1 MFRGRLRPEGPAL
14 GLKQEGGM
22 TIATTSSTAGRSPLR
37 HLPIL
42 AAILAFIAV
51 ALLAAAPLGWRAG
64 WWHFRFSLLTLLP
77 WAAYFGIA
85 ALVVSVLALLLG
97 RSRIRSRGV
106 AIAVI
111 AFVAGALVAY
121 VPWHYDSVRHTVPP
135 INDITTDIGD
145 PPAFIAVVAARTAE
159 EGANPVAYPGA
170 KFAEQQKQ
178 AYPDIAPL
186 VLALPPDRA
195 FSRAL
200 DVAQSMGWKIV
211 TADPIAGRIEASD
224 RSRWMGFVDDIVIRI
239 TPSGSGSR
247 IDMRSSSR
255 LGRGDFGVN
264 AARIRGYLAALRA
277 AAGGQ
282 G

>member
-1 MFRGRLRPEGPAL
+1 
-14 GLKQEGGM
+14 M

-37 HLPIL
+37 HLPML
-42 AAILAFIAV
+42 AAVLAFIAV
-51 ALLAAAPLGWRAG
+51 AVLGAAPLGWRAG

-85 ALVVSVLALLLG
+85 ALVISVLALLLG

-106 AIAVI
+106 VIAVI
-111 AFVAGALVAY
+111 AFVAGGLVAY
-121 VPWHYDSVRHTVPP
+121 VPWHYDTVRRAVPP
-135 INDITTDIGD
+135 INDITTDIDD
-145 PPAFIAVVAARTAE
+145 PPAFAAVVAARTAG
-159 EGANPVAYPGA
+159 EGSNPVVYPGA
-170 KFAEQQKQ
+170 KFADQQKQ

-211 TADPIAGRIEASD
+211 TADPIAARIEASD
-224 RSRWMGFVDDIVIRI
+224 RSRWFGFTDDIVVRI
-239 TPSGSGSR
+239 APSGSGSR

-255 LGRGDFGVN
+255 LGRSDFGVN
-264 AARIRGYLAALRA
+264 AGRIRTYLAALRA

-282 G
+282 S

>member
-1 MFRGRLRPEGPAL
+1 
-14 GLKQEGGM
+14 M

-37 HLPIL
+37 HLPML
-42 AAILAFIAV
+42 AAVLAFIAV
-51 ALLAAAPLGWRAG
+51 AVLGSAPLGWRAG

-85 ALVVSVLALLLG
+85 ALVISVLALLLG

-106 AIAVI
+106 VIAVI
-111 AFVAGALVAY
+111 AFVAGGLVAY
-121 VPWHYDSVRHTVPP
+121 VPWHYDTVRRAVPP
-135 INDITTDIGD
+135 INDVTTDVED
-145 PPAFIAVVAARTAE
+145 PPAFIAVVAPRTAD
-159 EGANPVAYPGA
+159 EGTNPVAYPGA
-170 KFAEQQKQ
+170 KFADQQKQ
-178 AYPDIAPL
+178 AYSDIAPL
-186 VLALPPDRA
+186 ALALPSDRA

-224 RSRWMGFVDDIVIRI
+224 RSRWMGFVDDIAIRI

-255 LGRGDFGVN
+255 LGRSDFGVN
-264 AARIRGYLAALRA
+264 AARIRTYLAALRA
-277 AAGGQ
+277 AADAQ
-282 G
+282 S